1 MRRSLSDG
9 WFLTCSQRGLLSAWA
24 CVQRRRCMCSLLTL
38 PRCRKAS
45 CLFAPGYLL
54 VLVYA
59 AFWNWKTLLCK
70 GWREKNTSLEWK
82 HCCFQPLDGL
92 HFMFVTCNS
101 YLKGTCVTADVMC
114 HVIKAL
120 VTFSDLLKTNER
132 SLQHVNAICHGKAA
146 SQFSNHICLLWN
158 AASPWKKTSILME
171 EACRFTDSQIL
182 YIIHLLIFFL
192 LIMNPEGW
200 KLQQIHDSFRSSVS
214 LELYLLSDFLVLWIG
229 TILPMIL
236 IFCRYSWGS
245 QMEVWKVWAVSGT
258 CNRTWG
264 VCKNRGLFF
273 INLCLFPW
281 SIKGT
286 EMC

>member
-1 MRRSLSDG
+1 MPSAMAKQLPSSLI
-9 WFLTCSQRGLLSAWA
+9 TY
-24 CVQRRRCMCSLLTL
+24 
-38 PRCRKAS
+38 AS
-45 CLFAPGYLL
+45 CEMLHHL
-54 VLVYA
+54 
-59 AFWNWKTLLCK
+59 
-70 GWREKNTSLEWK
+70 EKNQHINGGILSFYWFPNSL
-82 HCCFQPLDGL
+82 H
-92 HFMFVTCNS
+92 NS
-101 YLKGTCVTADVMC
+101 
-114 HVIKAL
+114 
-120 VTFSDLLKTNER
+120 
-132 SLQHVNAICHGKAA
+132 
-146 SQFSNHICLLWN
+146 
-158 AASPWKKTSILME
+158 SIN
-171 EACRFTDSQIL
+171 
-182 YIIHLLIFFL
+182 FFL

-273 INLCLFPW
+273 INLCLVPW